1 MSFAS
6 AGVLKGRTRHLRRA
20 SVSFLRVLVDRGAH
34 FSLPLFF
41 TPRPNR
47 GLPPPHSLPKNIT
60 VKTSR
65 SKSFSEMKRRPEGPS
80 AWRVHD
86 DDRGLQDAHGERVQR
101 PARRGGTFFPPSFF
115 PPRISLLGAERQ
127 KHYKT
132 HPLSPLFS
140 FRAGRGCRCR
150 NKTHTSDHQSNQ
162 NNPGSLTTNPSIFQT
177 VSTLAHVPLEPPPLR
192 ASSRSL
198 SLSAGIEAQDEH
210 GADAAESEELA
221 AAKAVLDEVEPMLE
235 A

>member
-132 HPLSPLFS
+132 HPLSPVFLS
-140 FRAGRGCRCR
+140 RGEGVRVP
-150 NKTHTSDHQSNQ
+150 KQ
-162 NNPGSLTTNPSIFQT
+162 NPRERPSIKSKQPRFT
-177 VSTLAHVPLEPPPLR
+177 HNESIHLPNCIH
-192 ASSRSL
+192 SRSR
-198 SLSAGIEAQDEH
+198 
-210 GADAAESEELA
+210 AA
-221 AAKAVLDEVEPMLE
+221 
-235 A
+235 